1 MAGYYKLKQSAK
13 NQEWYF
19 GLYAGNHE
27 QILQSEGYKQK
38 ASAEAGIASV
48 QKNSVSDSRYESKE
62 SDKGNFWFVLK
73 ATNGQIIGQ
82 SEMYSSAAARQKGIE
97 SVKANGPSTII
108 KEE

>member
-38 ASAEAGIASV
+38 ASAVDGIASV
-48 QKNSVSDSRYESKE
+48 QKNSVSDSRFESKE
-62 SDKGNFWFVLK
+62 SDKGFWFVLK
-73 ATNGQIIGQ
+73 ATNGQPIGK
-82 SEMYSSAAARQKGIE
+82 SEMYSSVAARQKGIE
-97 SVKANGPSTII
+97 SVKANGPSTVI

>member
-1 MAGYYKLKQSAK
+1 MAGYYKLKQSEK

-27 QILQSEGYKQK
+27 QILKSEGYKQK
-38 ASAEAGIASV
+38 TSAEAGIASV
-48 QKNSVSDSRYESKE
+48 QKNSTSDGRYESKE

-73 ATNGQIIGQ
+73 ATNGQVIGQ

-97 SVKANGPSTII
+97 SVKANGPSTVI